1 MKRIIAGLAIAAVL
15 GWGTACKQQ
24 GPAVASADAQQAAVE
39 QKAKRNTVAKGSHE
53 CGAPTKAGGQCK
65 RRVSNGDG
73 TDSAVE
79 ARCWMHR
86 VK

>member
-1 MKRIIAGLAIAAVL
+1 MKRIIAGLAVAVML
-15 GWGTACKQQ
+15 GFGAACKQQ
-24 GPAVASADAQQAAVE
+24 ATVASADAQQASVE